1 MDPELGIDSVI
12 AIPIE
17 DWSLDLVTPNA
28 ECIRKDGACIAADFP
43 NPPDE
48 SRVEFFNQVH
58 TFQKITRVWLSWVS
72 LTFHVHYS
80 FSGGVLTAVSTKLV
94 QSAVKTFT

>member
-48 SRVEFFNQVH
+48 SRVEFFNQV
-58 TFQKITRVWLSWVS
+58 
-72 LTFHVHYS
+72 LTFVKNDTS
-80 FSGGVLTAVSTKLV
+80 LV
-94 QSAVKTFT
+94 IVGESYFLCFFLLEF

>member
-58 TFQKITRVWLSWVS
+58 NFEKMTRIWL
-72 LTFHVHYS
+72 L
-80 FSGGVLTAVSTKLV
+80 
-94 QSAVKTFT
+94 